1 MEEKLDKLFHLK
13 ERGTTVRTE
22 VLAGLTTFVTAAYV
36 LAVNPSV
43 MSATGMDSGA
53 VFTATAL
60 VCFLGTL
67 VMALLTNYPFVL
79 VPSMGLNAYF
89 AYTEDQPHDVCAGRC
104 VHLEVRAHLACV
116 GGPRRSPARH
126 HL

>member
-1 MEEKLDKLFHLK
+1 MEEKLDRLFHLK
-13 ERGTTVRTE
+13 ERGTTVKTE

-53 VFTATAL
+53 IFTAAAL

-67 VMALLTNYPFVL
+67 VSVFSFSGGMADGTSSTAGISVVL
-79 VPSMGLNAYF
+79 FCMGLVI
-89 AYTEDQPHDVCAGRC
+89 TG
-104 VHLEVRAHLACV
+104 VRM
-116 GGPRRSPARH
+116 ARNVKGNI
-126 HL
+126 LLGILITSWCSS

>member
-13 ERGTTVRTE
+13 ERGTNVRTE
-22 VLAGLTTFVTAAYV
+22 VLAGLTAFVTAAYV

-67 VMALLTNYPFVL
+67 VMALLTNYLP
-79 VPSMGLNAYF
+79 
-89 AYTEDQPHDVCAGRC
+89 
-104 VHLEVRAHLACV
+104 VRAGSEH
-116 GGPRRSPARH
+116 GPQRLLCLHRGAGH
-126 HL
+126 GL